1 MKKIAS
7 LFLAFML
14 MLCLFSAAY
23 AETNLSEM
31 TYSDLLDLQKEL
43 VKEIM
48 SRPEWKE
55 VVVPAGTWIVGEDI
69 PAGVY
74 SFRIYKDKVVIHLW
88 GAAVNDFDT
97 NGGIIISDYRD
108 QDIGK
113 VELKDGNVLEIS
125 KPMIIA
131 PPMSLGF

>member
-1 MKKIAS
+1 MKKIIALAIIVIMAFSITIS
-7 LFLAFML
+7 LAD
-14 MLCLFSAAY
+14 
-23 AETNLSEM
+23 TNLSELS
-31 TYSDLLDLQKEL
+31 YEELLTLEKNIE
-43 VKEIM
+43 KEIM

-55 VVVPAGTWIVGEDI
+55 VVVPAGTWTVGEDI

-74 SFRIYKDKVVIHLW
+74 SFRIYKNNSVVIHLW
-88 GAAVNDFDT
+88 GAAVDDFDT
-97 NGGIIISDYRD
+97 NGGMIISDYRD

-131 PPMSLGF
+131 PPMTLGF